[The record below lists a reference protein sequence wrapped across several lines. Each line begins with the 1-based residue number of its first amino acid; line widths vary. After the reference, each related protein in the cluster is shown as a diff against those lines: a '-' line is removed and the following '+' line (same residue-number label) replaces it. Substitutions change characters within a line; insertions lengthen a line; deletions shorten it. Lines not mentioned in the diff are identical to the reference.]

1 MNFIMHEIKV
11 LFCLLLTEIPKYEW
25 NLVTS
30 TISQTTIIGSK
41 FNLTVQGGAQ
51 MNASHGI
58 ELTSTNQFIDFGIH
72 QNLCVGNLS
81 LCYHGITIQMTVM
94 FMKLEENTVILTS
107 GGDKTDGTGIAL
119 VYRYGRVQCVVSNS
133 TVSWYATISR
143 ETLSLFHIHTILIS
157 WSNVHGLKIIV
168 DNHVI
173 QHTTSFVAHHE
184 IKNKPEHM
192 CIGSSISSSTQI
204 DYFVKTVTIWHV
216 WIGIIID
223 VGEIAPPIDG
233 KSTYYLYMNL
243 ISFTGVILR

>member
-1 MNFIMHEIKV
+1 
-11 LFCLLLTEIPKYEW
+11 
-25 NLVTS
+25 
-30 TISQTTIIGSK
+30 
-41 FNLTVQGGAQ
+41 

-58 ELTSTNQFIDFGIH
+58 ELTSSNQFIDFGIH

-119 VYRYGRVQCVVSNS
+119 VYRYGRVQCVVSNT

-143 ETLSLFHIHTILIS
+143 ETLSLFHMHTILIS

-233 KSTYYLYMNL
+233 KSTYYLYIILFMDL